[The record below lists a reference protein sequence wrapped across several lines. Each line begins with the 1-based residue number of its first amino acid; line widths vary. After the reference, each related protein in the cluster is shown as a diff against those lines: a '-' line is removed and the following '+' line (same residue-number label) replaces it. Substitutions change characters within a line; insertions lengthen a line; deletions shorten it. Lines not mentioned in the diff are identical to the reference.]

1 MRELKFRSW
10 DKQGKYWLRE
20 SYFNIRLD
28 DGRLQRNGNIG
39 IIWGIE
45 INQFTGLHDKNGKEI
60 YEGDIV
66 GIYHCSNIVSTQEVK
81 WNNIR
86 CAVSLEPSI
95 YPVEL
100 LGDSIQLYENRYEVI
115 GNIYEN
121 PELVG
126 GTQKGL
132 DLEG

>member
-1 MRELKFRSW
+1 MREIKFR
-10 DKQGKYWLRE
+10 QFINGKFHYWGNKNQDCFIGPVTPIIE
-20 SYFNIRLD
+20 S
-28 DGRLQRNGNIG
+28 Q
-39 IIWGIE
+39 
-45 INQFTGLHDKNGKEI
+45 QFTGLKDKNGKEI

>member
-1 MRELKFRSW
+1 MREIKFR
-10 DKQGKYWLRE
+10 QFINGKFHYWGYHGQD
-20 SYFNIRLD
+20 SF
-28 DGRLQRNGNIG
+28 IG
-39 IIWGIE
+39 PVTPVIGSQ
-45 INQFTGLHDKNGKEI
+45 QFTGLHDKNGKEI

>member
-1 MRELKFRSW
+1 MREIKFRCW
-10 DKQGKYWLRE
+10 
-20 SYFNIRLD
+20 
-28 DGRLQRNGNIG
+28 DGRCMLYFDLQD
-39 IIWGIE
+39 IE
-45 INQFTGLHDKNGKEI
+45 ASDSLSHGKEFQLNDTLMQFTGLKDKNGKEI

>member
-1 MRELKFRSW
+1 
-10 DKQGKYWLRE
+10 
-20 SYFNIRLD
+20 
-28 DGRLQRNGNIG
+28 
-39 IIWGIE
+39 
-45 INQFTGLHDKNGKEI
+45 
-60 YEGDIV
+60 
-66 GIYHCSNIVSTQEVK
+66 
-81 WNNIR
+81 
-86 CAVSLEPSI
+86 
-95 YPVEL
+95 